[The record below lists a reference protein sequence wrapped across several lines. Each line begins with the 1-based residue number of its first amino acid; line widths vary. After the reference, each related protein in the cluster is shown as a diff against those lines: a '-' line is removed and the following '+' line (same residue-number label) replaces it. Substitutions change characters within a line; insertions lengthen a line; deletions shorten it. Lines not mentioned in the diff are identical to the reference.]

1 MPCVEAERP
10 TGLVFQ
16 LALQTRPRKLMA
28 NVYRDGDVF
37 DEEILLIGARATVT
51 LLISLLRS
59 NQLKP
64 AELSEL

>member
-1 MPCVEAERP
+1 
-10 TGLVFQ
+10 
-16 LALQTRPRKLMA
+16 MA